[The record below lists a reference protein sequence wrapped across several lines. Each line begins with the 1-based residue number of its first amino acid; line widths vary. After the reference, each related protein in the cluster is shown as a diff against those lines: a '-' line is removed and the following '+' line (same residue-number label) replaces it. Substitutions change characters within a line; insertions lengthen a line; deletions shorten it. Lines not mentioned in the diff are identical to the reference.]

1 MYAMIETRPDLAFA
15 ISQVSQFS
23 HNPGPQHFTAIKRI
37 FRYIAG
43 TLDYGI
49 TYGGNHQDLTI
60 AGYSDASYGDS
71 VTNRRSSSGYIFMLN
86 GGPITWSSKRQ
97 TTVALSTTESEYM
110 SLTQAA
116 KEALWL
122 RLLLT
127 ELQQINQPNL
137 SVKVRKDNLAA
148 HSVLNATGLITI
160 FGDNKSSIALAQNPE
175 FHQRTKHIDIQ
186 HHFIRDEVTNK
197 RVELTFVNTSDMVAD
212 ALTKPL
218 GPIKFDRFLTLTGL
232 YPAKGQ
238 RGGRTLG

>member
-1 MYAMIETRPDLAFA
+1 
-15 ISQVSQFS
+15 
-23 HNPGPQHFTAIKRI
+23 
-37 FRYIAG
+37 
-43 TLDYGI
+43 
-49 TYGGNHQDLTI
+49 
-60 AGYSDASYGDS
+60 
-71 VTNRRSSSGYIFMLN
+71 MLN
-86 GGPITWSSKRQ
+86 GGPITWSFKRQ
-97 TTVALSTTESEYM
+97 TTVALSTTESEYI

-127 ELQQINQPNL
+127 ELQQINRPNL
-137 SVKVRKDNLAA
+137 SVKVRKDNSAA

-197 RVELTFVNTSDMVAD
+197 CVELTFVNTSDMVAD

-232 YPAKGQ
+232 CPAKGQ
-238 RGGRTLG
+238 RGGRTLE

>member
-23 HNPGPQHFTAIKRI
+23 HNPGPRHFTAIKRI

-60 AGYSDASYGDS
+60 AAQMQ
-71 VTNRRSSSGYIFMLN
+71 VTAIVLQIDVHTPDTFSCSMVGQSPGALSARH
-86 GGPITWSSKRQ
+86 
-97 TTVALSTTESEYM
+97 LSTTESEYM

-127 ELQQINQPNL
+127 ELQQ
-137 SVKVRKDNLAA
+137 
-148 HSVLNATGLITI
+148 
-160 FGDNKSSIALAQNPE
+160 
-175 FHQRTKHIDIQ
+175 
-186 HHFIRDEVTNK
+186 
-197 RVELTFVNTSDMVAD
+197 LTDDWCAPWSDRSD
-212 ALTKPL
+212 THEDPT
-218 GPIKFDRFLTLTGL
+218 PD
-232 YPAKGQ
+232 
-238 RGGRTLG
+238 